1 MGPETALEGLGGSP
15 EGPERPP
22 LGILRDGTGGP
33 QRALRWPPRGPQER
47 LSLLWTGPSHP
58 RRPRPPRAPPVLAME
73 AMGAL
78 PDSPES
84 SHADL
89 QWPVDA
95 VVAGMRMPPP
105 MCKRPRAPAPHS
117 ISCKYSSGP
126 CKLHGGAC
134 RYVTW
139 HVPCVSICFTHC
151 KQLIVSVHV
160 TYMGL
165 VCWLQL
171 IRLIVAAR
179 ASGGGRGFGGEGRGR
194 SEMERAG
201 GKGGRPRGP
210 LSGPHEA
217 PAGRPR
223 GRGSRRHERGLR
235 LVATLGCRGTQ
246 PQRSEDCSDV

>member
-1 MGPETALEGLGGSP
+1 MLYPT
-15 EGPERPP
+15 
-22 LGILRDGTGGP
+22 P
-33 QRALRWPPRGPQER
+33 QRVRTPTCSGQSTPSSPACACPPRCASVRVP
-47 LSLLWTGPSHP
+47 
-58 RRPRPPRAPPVLAME
+58 PRPIQLVVSIPRAHVSYM
-73 AMGAL
+73 
-78 PDSPES
+78 
-84 SHADL
+84 
-89 QWPVDA
+89 
-95 VVAGMRMPPP
+95 
-105 MCKRPRAPAPHS
+105 
-117 ISCKYSSGP
+117 
-126 CKLHGGAC
+126 GGAC

-139 HVPCVSICFTHC
+139 HVPCDSICFTHC